1 MANRPGPVIYGR
13 MTRTLPPRITGWFT
27 ARGWSIHPHQHAML
41 ERADAPCQ
49 LLIAPTG
56 GGKTMAGFLP
66 TLAELADG
74 THKGLHTLYVSPLKA
89 LAADIKR
96 NLTGPVEEMGLPIR
110 IEDRTGDTSSHTK
123 RRQRADPPHI
133 LLTTPE
139 SLALLIS
146 YEDAGRTFAGLKRI
160 IVDEIHALA
169 ESKRGDQLML
179 ALSRLSTL
187 APGLRRVGLSATV
200 EDPAAIARI
209 LARHPDPCE
218 ILQADPGPDP
228 DIAMLTTD
236 APPPWSGGGGKYAI
250 PAVLEQVRKHRTT
263 LIFHNTRAQAE
274 LFFHHLW
281 LANEDQLPI
290 GIHHGALAREQREK
304 VEQAM
309 VDGRLKAI
317 VCTGSL
323 DLGID
328 WGDVDLV
335 IQVGAPK
342 NVKRLVQRIGRAN
355 HRYNAPSKALI
366 VPANR
371 FEVIEC
377 TAALEAVRAHQLDGD
392 TDHTGPLDVLCQH
405 ILIRAAAGPFH
416 ADELFAEIRTA
427 GAYADLPRD
436 SFDRC
441 LDFAATGGY
450 ALRAYDQ
457 WQRLVQRPDGQWQLR
472 DPRAT
477 TRIRMNIGTIVDAD
491 KMQVR
496 YQKTRGGAPLGEVEE
511 YFASMLRKGDTFL
524 IGGQIVRF
532 EGMREM
538 VVEVSRTPTLKPKI
552 ATFMGTKFATSTQ
565 LSDRILSMFRAED
578 WPDLPGH
585 TREWLQLQRRVS
597 RLPERDRLLV
607 ESFPHDGREH
617 VVAYGFA
624 GRNAQ
629 QTLGLLITQRMEEI
643 GLNPMGFVATD
654 YATLIWGLD
663 PLDDPRPLFSRE
675 NLVETMEAWLADNA
689 VMKRTFKGSAI
700 IAGLIDRNQP
710 GGKRKTGR
718 QATFSTDILYD
729 TLRKYD
735 PDHVMLRI
743 TRAEA
748 MRGLVDFGR
757 IEEMLTRIG
766 DRIDHARLSRVSP
779 LAAPL
784 FLEPGRVPIAGA
796 ADQRMLE
803 DEAARL
809 MTAAGLPAD
818 HI

>member
-1 MANRPGPVIYGR
+1 MAIGARAVILAP
-13 MTRTLPPRITGWFT
+13 MTRALPPKITGWFT
-27 ARGWSIHPHQHAML
+27 ARGWSIHPHQQDML
-41 ERADAPCQ
+41 DRADAPCQ

-74 THKGLHTLYVSPLKA
+74 SNKGLHTLYVSPLKA

-96 NLTGPVEEMGLPIR
+96 NLTGPITDMGLPIR
-110 IEDRTGDTSSHTK
+110 VDDRTGDTSSHTK

-139 SLALLIS
+139 SLALLVS
-146 YEDAGRTFAGLKRI
+146 YEDAGRTFAGLQRV

-179 ALSRLSTL
+179 ALSRLSAL
-187 APGLRRVGLSATV
+187 APALRRVGLSATV
-200 EDPAAIARI
+200 EDPPAIARI

-218 ILQADPGPDP
+218 ILLADPGPDP
-228 DIAMLTTD
+228 DIAMLATEE
-236 APPPWSGGGGKYAI
+236 PPPWSGGGGKYAI

-274 LFFHHLW
+274 IFFHNLW

-309 VDGRLKAI
+309 VAGRLRAI

-377 TAALEAVRAHQLDGD
+377 TAALDAVRAHQLDGD

-405 ILIRAAAGPFH
+405 ILIRAAAGPFT
-416 ADELFAEIRTA
+416 ADDLFAEIRTA
-427 GAYADLPRD
+427 GAYADLPRAT
-436 SFDRC
+436 FDRC

-450 ALRAYDQ
+450 ALRAYDR
-457 WQRLVQRPDGQWQLR
+457 WQRLVQRADGQWQLR
-472 DPRAT
+472 DPRST

-524 IGGQIVRF
+524 IGGQIVRY

-565 LSDRILSMFRAED
+565 LSDRILAMFRHED
-578 WPDLPGH
+578 WPDLPRH
-585 TREWLQLQRRVS
+585 TRDWLHLQRKLS

-629 QTLGLLITQRMEEI
+629 QTLGLLITKRMEEM

-663 PLDDPRPLFSRE
+663 PLEDPTPLFSRE
-675 NLVETMEAWLADNA
+675 NLMETMEAWLADNA

-700 IAGLIDRNQP
+700 VAGLIDRNQP

-735 PDHVMLRI
+735 PGHLMLDI

-757 IEEMLTRIG
+757 IEAMLARIDG
-766 DRIDHARLSRVSP
+766 RIDHARLTRVSP

-796 ADQRMLE
+796 ADQRLLE
-803 DEAARL
+803 EEATRL
-809 MTAAGLPAD
+809 MTAAGLVEAEV
-818 HI
+818 

>member
-1 MANRPGPVIYGR
+1 MAKRAHMAILQP
-13 MTRTLPPRITGWFT
+13 MTRALPPQITGWFHN
-27 ARGWSIHPHQHAML
+27 RGWSIHPHQHAML
-41 ERADAPCQ
+41 ARAGAACQ

-66 TLAELADG
+66 SLAELADG
-74 THKGLHTLYVSPLKA
+74 THKGLHTLYISPLKA

-96 NLTGPVEEMGLPIR
+96 NLTGPITDMGLPIR
-110 IEDRTGDTSSHTK
+110 VEDRTGDTSSHTK

-139 SLALLIS
+139 SLALLVS
-146 YEDAGRTFAGLKRI
+146 YPDADRIFAGLQRV

-179 ALSRLSTL
+179 ALSRLSAL

-218 ILQADPGPDP
+218 ILLADPGPDP

-236 APPPWSGGGGKYAI
+236 TPPPWAGGGGRYAI
-250 PAVLEQVRKHRTT
+250 PAVLDEIRKHRTT

-281 LANEDQLPI
+281 LANDDQLPI
-290 GIHHGALAREQREK
+290 GIHHGALAREQRER

-309 VDGRLKAI
+309 VEGRLRAI

-335 IQVGAPK
+335 IQIGAPK

-377 TAALEAVRAHQLDGD
+377 TAALDAVRAHALDGD

-416 ADELFAEIRTA
+416 ADDLYAEIRSA
-427 GAYADLPRD
+427 GAYADLARAT
-436 SFDRC
+436 FDRC
-441 LDFAATGGY
+441 LEFAATGGY
-450 ALRAYDQ
+450 ALSAYDQ
-457 WQRLVQRPDGQWQLR
+457 WQRLIQRADGQWQLR
-472 DPRAT
+472 DPRRAA
-477 TRIRMNIGTIVDAD
+477 RIRMNIGTIVDAD
-491 KMQVR
+491 RMQVR

-511 YFASMLRKGDTFL
+511 YFAASLRKGDTFL

-532 EGMREM
+532 EGLRDL
-538 VVEVSRTPTLKPKI
+538 VVEVSRTPAQRPKI

-565 LSDRILSMFRAED
+565 LSDRILAMLRQDD

-585 TREWLQLQRRVS
+585 TRDWLGLQRRLS
-597 RLPERDRLLV
+597 RLPERDGLLV
-607 ESFPHDGREH
+607 ETFPHDRREH
-617 VVAYGFA
+617 LVAYGFA

-629 QTLGLLITQRMEEI
+629 QTLGLLLTKRMEDL

-663 PLDDPRPLFSRE
+663 APGDPTPLFSRD
-675 NLVETMEAWLADNA
+675 NLVETMAAWLADNA
-689 VMKRTFKGSAI
+689 VMKRTFKSSAI
-700 IAGLIDRNQP
+700 IAGLIERNQP
-710 GGKRKTGR
+710 GGQRKSGR

-735 PDHVMLRI
+735 PDHIMLDI
-743 TRAEA
+743 TRTEA

-757 IEEMLTRIG
+757 IEAMLDRIAG
-766 DRIDHARLSRVSP
+766 RIDHVRLPRVSP

-784 FLEPGRVPIAGA
+784 FLEPGRVPIAGS
-796 ADQRMLE
+796 ADQRLLE
-803 DEAARL
+803 AEAARL
-809 MTAAGLPAD
+809 MATAGLTEATP
-818 HI
+818 

>member
-1 MANRPGPVIYGR
+1 
-13 MTRTLPPRITGWFT
+13 MTRTLPPQITGWFDS
-27 ARGWSIHPHQHAML
+27 RGWSIHPHQQDML
-41 ERADAPCQ
+41 ARADAPCQ

-74 THKGLHTLYVSPLKA
+74 AHKGLHTLYVSPLKA

-96 NLTGPVEEMGLPIR
+96 NLTGPITEMGLPIR
-110 IEDRTGDTSSHTK
+110 VEDRTGDTSSHTK

-139 SLALLIS
+139 SLALMVS
-146 YEDAGRTFAGLKRI
+146 FEDAHRTFAGLRRI
-160 IVDEIHALA
+160 IVDEVHALA

-179 ALSRLSTL
+179 ALSRLSSL

-218 ILQADPGPDP
+218 VLLADPGPDP
-228 DIAMLTTD
+228 DIAMLTTA
-236 APPPWSGGGGKYAI
+236 APPPWSGGGGRYAI
-250 PAVLEQVRKHRTT
+250 AAVLEEIKRHSTT

-281 LANEDQLPI
+281 LANDDQLPI
-290 GIHHGALAREQREK
+290 GIHHGALAREQRER

-309 VDGRLKAI
+309 VEGRLRAI

-335 IQVGAPK
+335 IQIGAPK

-377 TAALEAVRAHQLDGD
+377 TAALDAARAHALDGD

-405 ILIRAAAGPFH
+405 ILIRACAGPFH
-416 ADELFAEIRTA
+416 ADDFFAEIRSA
-427 GAYADLPRD
+427 GAYAALPRD
-436 SFDRC
+436 TFDRC

-457 WQRLVQRPDGQWQLR
+457 WQRLIQRPDGQWQLR
-472 DPRAT
+472 DPRRAA
-477 TRIRMNIGTIVDAD
+477 RIRMNIGTIVDAD

-496 YQKTRGGAPLGEVEE
+496 FQKSRGGAPLGEVEE
-511 YFASMLRKGDTFL
+511 YFAAMLRKGDTFL
-524 IGGQIVRF
+524 IGGQIVRY

-538 VVEVSRTPTLKPKI
+538 VVEVSRTPTQKPKI

-565 LSDRILSMFRAED
+565 LSDRILQMFRQDD
-578 WPDLPGH
+578 WPDLPQH
-585 TREWLQLQRRVS
+585 TRDWLALQRRLS

-629 QTLGLLITQRMEEI
+629 QTLGLLITKRMEEM

-663 PLDDPRPLFSRE
+663 APGDPTMLFSRD
-675 NLVETMEAWLADNA
+675 NLVETMAAWLADNA
-689 VMKRTFKGSAI
+689 VMKRTFKASAL
-700 IAGLIDRNQP
+700 IAGLIERNQP
-710 GGKRKTGR
+710 GGARKSGR

-735 PDHVMLRI
+735 PDHIMLAI

-757 IEEMLTRIG
+757 IEGMLARIG
-766 DRIDHARLSRVSP
+766 DRIDHVRLPRVSP

-784 FLEPGRVPIAGA
+784 FLEPGRVPIAGM
-796 ADQRMLE
+796 ADQRLLE
-803 DEAARL
+803 AEAARL
-809 MTAAGLPAD
+809 MATAGLDAVTP
-818 HI
+818 